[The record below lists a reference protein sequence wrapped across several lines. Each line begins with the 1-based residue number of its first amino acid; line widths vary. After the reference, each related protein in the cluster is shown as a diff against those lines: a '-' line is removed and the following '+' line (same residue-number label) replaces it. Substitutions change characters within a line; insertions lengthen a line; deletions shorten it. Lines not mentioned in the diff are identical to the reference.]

1 MPDQIVFPALALI
14 AAALVALAL
23 VWPQGQGAPSPA
35 PFGHP
40 TSALEQIVAGSGGS
54 ATVIRGSQ
62 GEDAAVQWPG
72 EPRRPARP

>member
-40 TSALEQIVAGSGGS
+40 VRGVEQVVAGSNGS
-54 ATVIRGSQ
+54 ATLMRGSQ
-62 GEDAAVQWPG
+62 SDEPAAVWPG
-72 EPRRPARP
+72 EPRRPSRR